1 MAMVRVRVRVKVM
14 VRVRI
19 RVSVRLPPS
28 TLIAI
33 LQEHAGHVPAA
44 GSGHAGRLL
53 LGRFVWCAEELA
65 THHPARARVRFLGV
79 RV

>member
-28 TLIAI
+28 TLVAI
-33 LQEHAGHVPAA
+33 LQEHGPCASGRVGARRAA
-44 GSGHAGRLL
+44 PTR
-53 LGRFVWCAEELA
+53 
-65 THHPARARVRFLGV
+65 
-79 RV
+79 